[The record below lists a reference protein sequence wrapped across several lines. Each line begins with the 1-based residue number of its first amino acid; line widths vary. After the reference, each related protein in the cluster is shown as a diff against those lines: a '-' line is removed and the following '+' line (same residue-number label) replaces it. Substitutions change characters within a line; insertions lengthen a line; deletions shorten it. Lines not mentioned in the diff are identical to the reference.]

1 MSRYYKKIYEEK
13 YYIDITKEKVKN
25 RNINPREPK
34 EVFEY
39 KQYDLSNAKFD
50 KKGLSSDEKRSVA
63 SLIKFLGW
71 EIDIVHRVNIPEGVK
86 TPDIYAEGEYWDIK
100 NYKKSLTSKSRFKK
114 IRHSIEPNLD
124 QANNFVI
131 DLNNKDCD
139 LTNNGAIL
147 QINKVFKDFEKVQK
161 IVLIGKSEQIYYF
174 IKK

>member
-1 MSRYYKKIYEEK
+1 M
-13 YYIDITKEKVKN
+13 
-25 RNINPREPK
+25 
-34 EVFEY
+34 
-39 KQYDLSNAKFD
+39 
-50 KKGLSSDEKRSVA
+50 
-63 SLIKFLGW
+63 
-71 EIDIVHRVNIPEGVK
+71 
-86 TPDIYAEGEYWDIK
+86 
-100 NYKKSLTSKSRFKK
+100 TSKSRFKK